1 MFYWKFEALFEF
13 LFFPQEI
20 EPVAFCL
27 GYLSVKGE
35 QVPRRLCC
43 SRRGL
48 PAVEGLSSHSAS
60 GLYFQLIVVVGPET
74 G

>member
-1 MFYWKFEALFEF
+1 M
-13 LFFPQEI
+13 
-20 EPVAFCL
+20 AFCL

-48 PAVEGLSSHSAS
+48 SAVEGLSSHSAS
-60 GLYFQLIVVVGPET
+60 GVYFQLIVVVGPET